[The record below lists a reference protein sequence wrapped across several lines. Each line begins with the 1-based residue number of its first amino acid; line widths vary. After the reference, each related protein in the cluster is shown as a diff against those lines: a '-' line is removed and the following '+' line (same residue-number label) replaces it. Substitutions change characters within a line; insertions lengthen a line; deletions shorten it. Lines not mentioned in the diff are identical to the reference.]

1 MIPTFAKVDA
11 TRSNKWKKFASNFE
25 REIVEEEL
33 TRKLS
38 QLKQLKEEFTNNLC
52 CLREACSVF
61 KCVVIIKILRSLQR
75 TQFQELIKC
84 HIKKLSRLRSKDI
97 DMDEHINI
105 SSCHLSFFEKLI
117 LCRSQIFSSSALL
130 QQSYSSQL

>member
-38 QLKQLKEEFTNNLC
+38 QLKQLKEEFTNNLG
-52 CLREACSVF
+52 CLRETCSVF
-61 KCVVIIKILRSLQR
+61 KCGHHQNSSIAAKNTVSRVD
-75 TQFQELIKC
+75 
-84 HIKKLSRLRSKDI
+84 LSVTPRHFLD
-97 DMDEHINI
+97 
-105 SSCHLSFFEKLI
+105 
-117 LCRSQIFSSSALL
+117 
-130 QQSYSSQL
+130 